1 MKNRLKIE
9 FKDKK
14 INDIK
19 ENQQLL
25 LDELNIIKSKSGLKE
40 TDFILDGHLC
50 LLNKSNKNEENTFEY
65 IKKIWDR

>member
-40 TDFILDGHLC
+40 TDFILTDI
-50 LLNKSNKNEENTFEY
+50 Y
-65 IKKIWDR
+65 VY